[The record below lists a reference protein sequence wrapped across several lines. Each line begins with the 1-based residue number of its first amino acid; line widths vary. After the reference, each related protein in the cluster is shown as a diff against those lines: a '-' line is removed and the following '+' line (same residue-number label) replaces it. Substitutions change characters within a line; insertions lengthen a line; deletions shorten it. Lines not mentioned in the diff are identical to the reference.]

1 VGILPGGDYSARPAV
16 LSESVG
22 GKYPLGSEIFSKDLN
37 PLKIGYFET
46 ETDLC
51 RADEL
56 SFPPLREKG
65 KHPFIESAPSA
76 DPSCEP
82 RLCAPGDEKGYLQS
96 EGGKPFFIL
105 PTFTF
110 RQVGVKLI
118 EF

>member
-1 VGILPGGDYSARPAV
+1 MGILPGGDYSARPAV

-82 RLCAPGDEKGYLQS
+82 RPCAPGHEKGYLQS
-96 EGGKPFFIL
+96 EGGKPFLSVDF
-105 PTFTF
+105 
-110 RQVGVKLI
+110 
-118 EF
+118 